1 MAVICCPDCK
11 REMSDTASAC
21 PNCGYPYAQKKEVYR
36 KAVELMKNCT
46 TSDGYL
52 GVAELFHAI
61 PEFQDAENLE
71 KECRKR
77 AGAYYQKEKQRE
89 EQERQEKLRQEHER
103 KAKQEQERLR
113 QEQERIRKEQELK
126 QRQEKEEKEQLERI
140 KRQEEFLNKHKV
152 HLAICAVS
160 LIIVVATYYFVT
172 YFVIPNVKYLNAVE
186 MQNSGEYE
194 AAIVAFEELS
204 GYKDSNEQIDACET
218 AIKDLAYNSA
228 ITLMNDGRY
237 GEAIDAFKKLDGYKD
252 SNEQIDA
259 CETAIKD
266 LAYNSAIALMKNG
279 DYEKA
284 IEEFQ
289 KLGHYKDSE
298 SLITESATALALSYE
313 TNGDSQKAI
322 FWYESVGNTE
332 KVNALMYDYVL
343 SNQNSEDVT
352 TYDYLTKLTAEGYRD
367 SSSIYS
373 KLYKFDITLSFDNYE
388 LCYIITGGPPKGNV
402 AVRIVNEAY
411 WSNGYRSNYEVAE
424 DYTFT
429 SPVELEGIEQ
439 RREVSTWYSYRHTI
453 TAYNGISGQKLAQ
466 IVDPYE

>member
-21 PNCGYPYAQKKEVYR
+21 PNCGYPFAQKKEVYR

-71 KECRKR
+71 KECRKG

-237 GEAIDAFKKLDGYKD
+237 VEAIDAFKELDGYKD
-252 SNEQIDA
+252 SNEQITS

-266 LAYNSAIALMKNG
+266 LAYSSAIALMKNG

-298 SLITESATALALSYE
+298 SLTAESATALALSYE
-313 TNGDSQKAI
+313 TDGDCQKAI

-332 KVNALMYDYVL
+332 KVRALMYDYVL
-343 SNQNSEDVT
+343 SHKDKEDLT
-352 TYDYLTKLTAEGYRD
+352 TCDYLLKLTSADYRD
-367 SSSIYS
+367 SKSIFS
-373 KLYKFDITLSFDNYE
+373 NLYPFNITLSIDDFE
-388 LCYIITGGPPKGNV
+388 LCYLITGGPPKGNV
-402 AVRIVNEAY
+402 TVRIVNEEY
-411 WSNGYRSNYEVAE
+411 WSNGYLVHDGVVE

-429 SPVELEGIEQ
+429 SSVESNGIEQ
-439 RREVSTWYSYRHTI
+439 RREVSLFYGTRHTI
-453 TAYNGISGQKLAQ
+453 TAYDGMSGTKLAQ
-466 IVDPYE
+466 IVYQD

>member
-237 GEAIDAFKKLDGYKD
+237 VEAIDAFKELDGYKD
-252 SNEQIDA
+252 SNEQITS

-266 LAYNSAIALMKNG
+266 LAYSSAIALMKNG

-298 SLITESATALALSYE
+298 SLTAESATALALSYE
-313 TNGDSQKAI
+313 TDGDCQKAI

-332 KVNALMYDYVL
+332 KVRALMYDYVL
-343 SNQNSEDVT
+343 SHKDKEDLT
-352 TYDYLTKLTAEGYRD
+352 TCDYLLKLTSADYRD
-367 SSSIYS
+367 SKSIFS
-373 KLYKFDITLSFDNYE
+373 NLYPFNITLSIDDFE
-388 LCYIITGGPPKGNV
+388 LCYLITGGPPKGNV
-402 AVRIVNEAY
+402 TVRIVNEEY
-411 WSNGYRSNYEVAE
+411 WSNGYLVHDGVVE

-429 SPVELEGIEQ
+429 SSVESNGIEQ
-439 RREVSTWYSYRHTI
+439 RREVSLFYGTRHTI
-453 TAYNGISGQKLAQ
+453 TAYDGMSGTKLAQ
-466 IVDPYE
+466 IVYQD

>member
-1 MAVICCPDCK
+1 M
-11 REMSDTASAC
+11 
-21 PNCGYPYAQKKEVYR
+21 YR

-204 GYKDSNEQIDACET
+204 GYKDSNEQIA
-218 AIKDLAYNSA
+218 
-228 ITLMNDGRY
+228 
-237 GEAIDAFKKLDGYKD
+237 
-252 SNEQIDA
+252 A

>member
-204 GYKDSNEQIDACET
+204 GYKDSNEQIA
-218 AIKDLAYNSA
+218 
-228 ITLMNDGRY
+228 
-237 GEAIDAFKKLDGYKD
+237 
-252 SNEQIDA
+252 A